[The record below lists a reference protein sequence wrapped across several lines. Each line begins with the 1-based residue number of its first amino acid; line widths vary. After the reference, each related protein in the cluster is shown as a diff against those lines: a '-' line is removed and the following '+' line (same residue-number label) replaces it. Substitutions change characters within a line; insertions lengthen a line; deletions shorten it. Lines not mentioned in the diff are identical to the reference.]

1 MGRSS
6 QQMEVLYLKNKDSHE
21 QLLIIGANNEAVV
34 WYQRLAKNCE
44 KWVHSHQA
52 WFIQFI

>member
-44 KWVHSHQA
+44 KWVHGHQA